1 MIKIVIKRDE
11 SSNKI
16 TSIEVKGHSGKDVK
30 GKDLVCA
37 AISAIIRHLKLK
49 EGLELSDKDYDF
61 KLESGHA
68 YIKALDIPSDYDA
81 VVLRTIETQ
90 FKTVE
95 ESEKDFV
102 RVENL

>member
-11 SSNKI
+11 STDKI
-16 TSIEVKGHSGKDVK
+16 TSIEVKGHSNKDAY

-37 AISAIIRHLKLK
+37 AISAIMTGGMNALLDK
-49 EGLELSDKDYDF
+49 EYNFLLE
-61 KLESGHA
+61 EGHA

-81 VVLRTIETQ
+81 VVLKTIETQ

-102 RVENL
+102 QVKNL

>member
-1 MIKIVIKRDE
+1 MIKIVIKRDV
-11 SSNKI
+11 STDKI
-16 TSIEVKGHSGKDVK
+16 TSIEVKGHANKDVY

-37 AISAIIRHLKLK
+37 AVSAVLTGGMNALVDK
-49 EGLELSDKDYDF
+49 EYDF

>member
-11 SSNKI
+11 STDKI
-16 TSIEVKGHSGKDVK
+16 TSIEVKGHSNKDVY

-37 AISAIIRHLKLK
+37 AISAIMTGGMNALNDK
-49 EGLELSDKDYDF
+49 EYTFLLE
-61 KLESGHA
+61 EGHA

-81 VVLRTIETQ
+81 VVLKTIETQ

-102 RVENL
+102 QVKNL